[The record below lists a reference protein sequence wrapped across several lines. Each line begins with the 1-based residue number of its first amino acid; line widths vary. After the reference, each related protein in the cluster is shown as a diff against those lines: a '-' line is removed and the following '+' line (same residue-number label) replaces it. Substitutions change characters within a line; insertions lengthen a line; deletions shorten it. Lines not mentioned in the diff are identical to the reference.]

1 MPKPKPDEVIRHEIV
16 LGRTERELLD
26 TLVTANAANRVMTP
40 LVSLMSDASGMLVFL
55 AIIEV
60 LGITDFIPDDLRQA
74 LESGVYGTY
83 REFEQNVLDPIIA
96 AGGEAA
102 EDYRRFKN
110 SRVVRLYY
118 TLKQNLP
125 EWAELGKL

>member
-1 MPKPKPDEVIRHEIV
+1 
-16 LGRTERELLD
+16 
-26 TLVTANAANRVMTP
+26 MTP

-83 REFEQNVLDPIIA
+83 QEFEQNVLDPIIA

>member
-83 REFEQNVLDPIIA
+83 QEFEQNVLDPIIA